1 MIARLLALAEGFME
15 IATKVGRR
23 KIAAFVPPFFL
34 AELVL
39 AYALLFTEKVSAAQ
53 FIDGS
58 SSIALTFGGILAA
71 GNAFEHA
78 PKVIEAMRRATP
90 DGEGTQK

>member
-1 MIARLLALAEGFME
+1 MIAKLLTLVEGLME
-15 IATKVGRR
+15 VATKVGRR

-34 AELVL
+34 AEVVL
-39 AYALLFTEKVSAAQ
+39 SYAFLFTEKVNSAQ

-58 SSIALTFGGILAA
+58 STIAVTFGGILAA

-78 PKVIEAMRRATP
+78 PKVLDAIRKLP
-90 DGEGTQK
+90 LKKDTQP